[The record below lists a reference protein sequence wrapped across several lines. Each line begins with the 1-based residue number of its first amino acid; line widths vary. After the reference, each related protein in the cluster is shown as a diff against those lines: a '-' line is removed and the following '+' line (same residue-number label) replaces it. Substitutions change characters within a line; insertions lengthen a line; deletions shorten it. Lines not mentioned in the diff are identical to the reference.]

1 MKFNLQ
7 QLQTFLN
14 QNEIPKIKGKP
25 KTFLSIAKQPHYE
38 NVLSNIYAFYF
49 NVNEEHNL
57 KDLFIVALQELIG
70 EKLKAINLIKEI
82 TFTDAFDIETEYTTK
97 ENGRIDLLLTSE
109 NEAII
114 IENKVY
120 HILNNN
126 LIDYWGSVKGNAKNK
141 IGIVLSLHPI
151 IETGHKHF
159 ICITHLELLNSVM
172 DKLGNYLLEANDKYL
187 VFLKDLYQNITNLSK
202 RFMEKKDLQFFLNN
216 QEEINQITKLKD
228 NVIDFI
234 ISELEIVANPIED
247 VEISMPRRSSDAG
260 KRYCYYKSKVDS
272 DLMITVIFGDL
283 LLENKEMYIIVEF
296 KGAALKDKKQYN
308 VVEFTSEEKVLLVEG
323 FESNKSNSWAHFAV
337 KHYNLT
343 QEDIINLSDFVNN
356 ALENDHL
363 LSIYRKL
370 NAYMYDIK
378 ESKKL
383 AVK

>member
-1 MKFNLQ
+1 MNLE

-25 KTFLSIAKQPHYE
+25 KTFLGIAKQPHYE
-38 NVLSNIYAFYF
+38 NVLSNMYAFYF
-49 NVNEEHNL
+49 NVTEEHNL
-57 KDLFIVALQELIG
+57 KDLFIVALQELIA

-82 TFTDAFDIETEYTTK
+82 TFTDAFDIETEYTTLK
-97 ENGRIDLLLTSE
+97 KGRIDLLLSNDE
-109 NEAII
+109 QAII

-120 HILNNN
+120 HHLDND
-126 LIDYWGSVKGNAKNK
+126 LFDYWKTVKVPDKV
-141 IGIVLSLHPI
+141 GIVLSLHPI
-151 IETGHKHF
+151 SDIKHPNF
-159 ICITHLELLNSVM
+159 INITHLELLNSVM

-202 RFMEKKDLQFFLNN
+202 SFMEKKDLEFYFKN
-216 QEEINQITKLKD
+216 QVKINEIAKLKYS
-228 NVIDFI
+228 VRGHI
-234 ISELEIVANPIED
+234 IEELEKVGNSIED
-247 VEISMPRRSSDAG
+247 VDLYLPRKSSNAG
-260 KRYCYYKSKVDS
+260 KRYCFYKSKIDS
-272 DLMITVIFGDL
+272 NLMITIVYGDL
-283 LLENKEMYIIVEF
+283 LLKDKKMWIIVEF
-296 KGAALKDKKQYN
+296 KDGALKDKSQYN
-308 VVEFTSEEKVLLVEG
+308 IVEFTPEEKVLLVEG

-343 QEDIINLSDFVNN
+343 QDDIINLSDFVNK

-370 NAYMYDIK
+370 NAYMYDMK